1 MAVNSVEE
9 FSIAVK
15 CIGARRRKVR
25 EIFFFFLSFLD
36 CDIYFLPYHILHCQ
50 CQLLCTTC
58 WLCHS
63 SFRSLHAPD
72 RVRSFYFLH
81 TPSTWGELLLKV
93 YWLELDWV
101 WERVAQ
107 VDVYDYR
114 VDYSINMRL
123 ILSSI
128 LTYTSFALFM
138 SKYDILSCF
147 SVWTEG
153 LGGEHLKSCS
163 EKKLNHLH
171 ESNLARTFTFTC
183 VNFFSLFPLEHFT
196 ETSNNYRKMKN

>member
-9 FSIAVK
+9 FSIAVQ

-81 TPSTWGELLLKV
+81 TPSTWGELSLKV

-107 VDVYDYR
+107 VDVW
-114 VDYSINMRL
+114 
-123 ILSSI
+123 
-128 LTYTSFALFM
+128 
-138 SKYDILSCF
+138 LSCRLLNKYAPYLIINF
-147 SVWTEG
+147 DVHKLRSFY
-153 LGGEHLKSCS
+153 
-163 EKKLNHLH
+163 EKI
-171 ESNLARTFTFTC
+171 RYT
-183 VNFFSLFPLEHFT
+183 VMFFSLNWGTRWRTFKILLWKKT
-196 ETSNNYRKMKN
+196 